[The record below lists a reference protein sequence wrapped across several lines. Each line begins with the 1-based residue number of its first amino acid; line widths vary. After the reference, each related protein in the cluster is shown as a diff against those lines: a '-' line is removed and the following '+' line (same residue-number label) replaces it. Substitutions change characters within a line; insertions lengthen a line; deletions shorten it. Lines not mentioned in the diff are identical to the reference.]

1 MSLKSRAEKAATP
14 ENIAKLRAQLRAKG
28 NAQMSAAARDAALHH
43 VGSSSFDP
51 ATYTSS
57 EQLDDIVAIAVGSPI
72 QSAIATGRLM
82 ASMVRPKRDG
92 G

>member
-14 ENIAKLRAQLRAKG
+14 ENIAKLRAKLRAKG
-28 NAQMSAAARDAALHH
+28 NAQ
-43 VGSSSFDP
+43 
-51 ATYTSS
+51 SS
-57 EQLDDIVAIAVGSPI
+57 EQLDDIVAIAAVLAAVEAVGAVGSPI

-92 G
+92 S